1 MADSR
6 VASRYVKS
14 LLGLAVEKDALEK
27 VHKDMILF
35 SKVCEENRAFTLMLR
50 NPIIKHDKKREI
62 LEKIFKGKVHNLTL
76 AIFDIITRKN
86 REPLLPE
93 IAKEFHVAYNDYHQ
107 IGGASVITAIPLDKK
122 LRDEVEA
129 IVKKLS
135 DKKQV
140 EIIEKVDPEMIG
152 GFVLNVGDRQVDA
165 SIKNKLK
172 ALKVKFGQNP
182 YIKEFDYN
190 ESFEN

>member
-14 LLGLAVEKDALEK
+14 LLGLAVEKGALEK
-27 VHKDMILF
+27 VHEDMLLF
-35 SKVCEENRAFTLMLR
+35 SKVCEENRAFALMLR

-62 LEKIFKGKVHNLTL
+62 LEKVFKGKVNALTF

-86 REPLLPE
+86 REPLLPA
-93 IAKEFHVAYNDYHQ
+93 IATEFHLAYNDYKGV
-107 IGGASVITAIPLDKK
+107 GGASITTAVPLDDK
-122 LRDEVEA
+122 LRAEIEQ

-135 DKKQV
+135 DKKEV
-140 EIIEKVDPEMIG
+140 EIKEKVDADMIG
-152 GFVLNVGDRQVDA
+152 GFVLNVGDRQIDA

-172 ALKVKFGQNP
+172 ALKVKFSENP
-182 YIKEFDYN
+182 YIREF
-190 ESFEN
+190 

>member
-14 LLGLAVEKDALEK
+14 LLGLAVENGALDK
-27 VHKDMILF
+27 VHEDMILF
-35 SKVCEENRAFTLMLR
+35 SKVCDENRAFTLMLR
-50 NPIIKHDKKREI
+50 NPIIKHDRKREI
-62 LEKIFKGKVHNLTL
+62 LERVFKGKVNALTF

-86 REPLLPE
+86 REPLLPS
-93 IAKEFHVAYNDYHQ
+93 IAKEFHLAYNDYKGV
-107 IGGASVITAIPLDKK
+107 GGASVTTAVPLDKK
-122 LRDEVEA
+122 LREEIEK

-140 EIIEKVDPEMIG
+140 EIVEKIDPEMIG
-152 GFVLNVGDRQVDA
+152 GFVLNVGDRQIDA

-172 ALKVKFGQNP
+172 ALKVKFSQNP
-182 YIKEFDYN
+182 YIKEF
-190 ESFEN
+190 